1 MKRSP
6 ERIAWMVLFASL
18 FACCA
23 LAVGVPATAYTFVNT
38 ATVDASVSVK
48 LQAGILKAYS
58 QYETENDARVVSLE
72 GRALSEGSTVI
83 VGPESVGLLT
93 LGDGNPAAPFHTL
106 QLYSN
111 ARLRIERAR
120 LPRFA
125 GAGAGDDFTISMT
138 DGRMQITARP
148 PEGRRFTLR
157 VNGKHATTIIDKPGS
172 YSIEETAGETR
183 VSVAEGQAQ
192 VSMPGANQAFTF
204 YGGQR
209 TAVSDQGIAGVL
221 PGFRNLIRN
230 GNFEPPLERDW
241 QVQTLTDPN
250 STVSGTVTIVGMSPN
265 TSLLLRRTGANLGWG
280 RTGVTQEINED
291 VRDRR
296 AVQLRVDFAILEQEI
311 PVCGGEGSECPL
323 MVRIDYRNQAGADA
337 YWQQGFYA
345 VGTPS
350 ATLPDYV
357 RSNNQ
362 GKHVARRLGLSETFE
377 WENLIELLPD
387 MQLIKSITLY
397 AEGHSVQTQINSVEL
412 LLQD

>member
-6 ERIAWMVLFASL
+6 ERVAWMVLFAAL

-23 LAVGVPATAYTFVNT
+23 LAVGVPATAYTFINT
-38 ATVDASVSVK
+38 ATIDANVIVK
-48 LQAGILKAYS
+48 LQAGILNAYS

-72 GRALSEGSTVI
+72 GRPLSEGSTVI

-93 LGDGNPAAPFHTL
+93 LGDGNPASPFHTL

-125 GAGAGDDFTISMT
+125 VAGAGDEFTLNMS
-138 DGRMQITARP
+138 DGRVQITAQP
-148 PEGRRFTLR
+148 PQGRRFTLR
-157 VNGKHATTIIDKPGS
+157 VNGKHAITTINTPGS
-172 YSIEETAGETR
+172 YSIEETANETR
-183 VSVAEGQAQ
+183 VNVVEGQAL
-192 VSMPGANQAFTF
+192 VGMPDGNQAFTF

-221 PGFRNLIRN
+221 PAFRNLIRN
-230 GNFEPPLERDW
+230 GEFEPPLERDW
-241 QVQTLTDPN
+241 QVQTLIDPN
-250 STVSGTVTIVGMSPN
+250 STVTGTANIVGMSPN
-265 TSLLLRRTGANLGWG
+265 TSLLLKRTGANLGWG

-296 AVQLRVDFAILEQEI
+296 AVQLRVNFAILEQQI

-323 MVRIDYRNQAGADA
+323 MVRIDYRNQNGADA

-350 ATLPDYV
+350 GSLPDYV

-362 GKHVARRLGLSETFE
+362 GKHVARRLGMSETFE

-387 MQLIKSITLY
+387 MQTIKSITLY
-397 AEGHSVQTQINSVEL
+397 AEGHSVQTQINSVGL